1 MEAQNSLYR
10 RYPAQ
15 PRGADPSLVG
25 NAPAGFLAGVCH
37 RRGAEGDTDYRVKT
51 DSPGHCPHPPWPCPT
66 CPLSTLE
73 SWLLFRGELSPK
85 AQPVQMGIEPR
96 APSCSPDPEE
106 KRVSVGMR
114 HRLGAA
120 FRIL

>member
-1 MEAQNSLYR
+1 MLWAVHQQGSWQGSATGGEQREALTTDRLPRSL
-10 RYPAQ
+10 
-15 PRGADPSLVG
+15 STSI
-25 NAPAGFLAGVCH
+25 LAL
-37 RRGAEGDTDYRVKT
+37 
-51 DSPGHCPHPPWPCPT
+51 PT

-106 KRVSVGMR
+106 KRVSVGM
-114 HRLGAA
+114 
-120 FRIL
+120 